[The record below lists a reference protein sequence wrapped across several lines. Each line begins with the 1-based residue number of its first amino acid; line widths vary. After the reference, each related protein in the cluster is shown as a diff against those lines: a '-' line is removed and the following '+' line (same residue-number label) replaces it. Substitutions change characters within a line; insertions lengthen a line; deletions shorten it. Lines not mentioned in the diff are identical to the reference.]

1 MNIKEMLKRREELNY
16 ELIEA
21 VSSKQIISIT
31 NEIFDLE
38 AQIELTTGKTIDE
51 IDATFGTESAG

>member
-1 MNIKEMLKRREELNY
+1 MTLEQMLQRREELNY

-21 VSSKQIISIT
+21 IGSKQITSIT

-38 AQIELTTGKTIDE
+38 AQIEMSTGKTIDE
-51 IDATFGTESAG
+51 IDSNYQPEVG